1 MYDGIDHL
9 FLSYA
14 DTFKKFH
21 PRTQAELK
29 IKIATLFAQTEMKEM
44 QYYEQNISPMYS
56 DNSSTNS
63 QYFVGPQSSSNSV
76 YTYNIP
82 SSEMS
87 YKSRDTSSTL
97 ARDFYESASNYSIA
111 DLLGLPPT
119 SN

>member
-1 MYDGIDHL
+1 MHDGIDHL

-21 PRTQAELK
+21 PRTQAELQ

-56 DNSSTNS
+56 DNSTTNS
-63 QYFVGPQSSSNSV
+63 QYFIGPQSSSNSV
-76 YTYNIP
+76 HIYNVP
-82 SSEMS
+82 SSETS
-87 YKSRDTSSTL
+87 YKSSDTSLTS
-97 ARDFYESASNYSIA
+97 ARDFYENASNYLIA